1 MTPIR
6 SLRRLSAFAA
16 AFAAGALLAVGP
28 ALSQQPGKLKVGLML
43 PYTGTY
49 AALGNAITN
58 GFKLA
63 VEENGGKI
71 AGREIE
77 YFVVDD
83 ESDPAKAPDNANKLI
98 KRDNVDVLVGTVHS
112 GVALAMS
119 KVARD
124 NKTLLIIPNAGAD
137 DITGPL
143 CDANVFRTSFSNSQL
158 GIAMGKVMAD
168 QKKKTAVT
176 ITWKYAAGEESVG
189 GFKESFE
196 AGGGKV
202 VKQLFL
208 PFPQVEF
215 QALLTE
221 IASAKPDVVYAFF
234 AGGGAV
240 KFVKDYAAAGLNKTI
255 PLVGPGFLT
264 DGTLEAQGDAA
275 QGMLTTLHYAD
286 NLDNPKNKA
295 FEAAYK
301 KAYKA
306 EPDVYAMQGYD
317 AAQLL
322 IVGMN
327 AVKGD
332 TSKRAELVAAMGAAK
347 LDSPRGSLSFTKS
360 HNPIHDIYLRKVEGK
375 ENKYVSVAVKS
386 LTDPPRG
393 CKL

>member
-1 MTPIR
+1 M
-6 SLRRLSAFAA
+6 SMFAA
-16 AFAAGALLAVGP
+16 VAATFVAVAGLALPINSALA
-28 ALSQQPGKLKVGLML
+28 QQQKIKIGLML

-58 GFKLA
+58 AFKLA
-63 VEENGGKI
+63 IEENGGKLG
-71 AGREIE
+71 GREVE

-98 KRDNVDVLVGTVHS
+98 KRDQVDVLVGTVHS
-112 GVALAMS
+112 GVALAMA
-119 KVARD
+119 KIARD
-124 NKTLLIIPNAGAD
+124 TNTLLIIPNAGAD
-137 DITGPL
+137 EITGPL
-143 CDANVFRTSFSNSQL
+143 CAANIFRTSFSNSQL
-158 GIAMGKVMAD
+158 GIAMGKVMAE

-176 ITWKYAAGEESVG
+176 LTWKYAAGEESIG
-189 GFKESFE
+189 GFKEAFE

-202 VKQLFL
+202 VKELWV

-215 QALLTE
+215 QSYLTE
-221 IASAKPDVVYAFF
+221 IAALKPDIVYAFF
-234 AGGGAV
+234 AGAGAV
-240 KFVKDYAAAGLNKTI
+240 KVVKDYAAAGLNKTI

-275 QGMLTTLHYAD
+275 QGLLTTLHYGEGI
-286 NLDNPKNKA
+286 NNPKNNA
-295 FEAAYK
+295 FRAAYM
-301 KAYKA
+301 KAYKT
-306 EPDVYAMQGYD
+306 EPDVYAVGGYD

-332 TSKRAELVAAMGAAK
+332 TSKRAELVKAMETAK
-347 LDSPRGSLSFTKS
+347 IDSPRGPFALSKS

-375 ENKYVSVAVKS
+375 ENKVVGIAVKN
-386 LTDPPRG
+386 LADPSKG